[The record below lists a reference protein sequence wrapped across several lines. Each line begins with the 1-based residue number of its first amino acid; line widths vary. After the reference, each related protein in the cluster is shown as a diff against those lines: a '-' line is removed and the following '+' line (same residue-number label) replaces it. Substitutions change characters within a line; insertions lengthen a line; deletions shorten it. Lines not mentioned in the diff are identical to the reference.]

1 MVTVLQD
8 GVTWLQN
15 SPAQSP
21 AMILADNG
29 FDVWISNIRG
39 TRYSRRHV
47 SLDPNSAVTPSFP
60 PQCTI
65 DFLSACETYKMNG
78 EKKNKTNKRIG
89 NA

>member
-1 MVTVLQD
+1 MDEGSKIWSLFWQD

-47 SLDPNSAVTPSFP
+47 TLDPDSAVSPSVP
-60 PQCTI
+60 P
-65 DFLSACETYKMNG
+65 
-78 EKKNKTNKRIG
+78 
-89 NA
+89 